1 MKFEYKVVRVP
12 GGQRMT
18 EDMLNDLGTDGYELV
33 HVNAPGS
40 EWVFKRQKRATR
52 STTKTK

>member
-1 MKFEYKVVRVP
+1 MKFEYKIVRIP

-18 EDMLNDLGTDGYELV
+18 EQMLNDLGTDGYELV

-40 EWVFKRQKRATR
+40 EWTLKRQKRTTR
-52 STTKTK
+52 TKKTD

>member
-1 MKFEYKVVRVP
+1 MKFEYRIVRIP

-18 EDMLNDLGTDGYELV
+18 EQMLNDLGTDGYELV

-40 EWVFKRQKRATR
+40 EWTFKRQKRTTR
-52 STTKTK
+52 TKKTD